1 MKECVLLCGLL
12 FVATLYLSA
21 EDSIMYNYDATMPSY
36 VSFETGDSVENY
48 M

>member
-1 MKECVLLCGLL
+1 MRRYFLL
-12 FVATLYLSA
+12 FTIVCVCNLVLQA
-21 EDSIMYNYDATMPSY
+21 EDSIMYNYDATIPSY